1 MAPHKDHS
9 VSEINA
15 KYTVEPLDPSR
26 FPEVAVLLGRA
37 FQSDPVS
44 ASILPRIS
52 PEKRAGKLAVMFE
65 EMLYLNAQRN
75 QPAGIVDG
83 GSVRTA
89 AILHRPGT
97 YPLPLLTEV
106 GLLLRVVRRIG
117 PRGLSRFIHWSLRS
131 VRRHPATSH
140 YYLETLGVEPTMQ
153 GRGLGSAMLQNIA
166 AQLDAAG
173 TECVLE
179 TANDRNVALYR
190 RFGFEV
196 VSEERI
202 LGAHVQFMRR
212 LPAM

>member
-1 MAPHKDHS
+1 
-9 VSEINA
+9 
-15 KYTVEPLDPSR
+15 
-26 FPEVAVLLGRA
+26 
-37 FQSDPVS
+37 
-44 ASILPRIS
+44 
-52 PEKRAGKLAVMFE
+52 
-65 EMLYLNAQRN
+65 
-75 QPAGIVDG
+75 
-83 GSVRTA
+83 
-89 AILHRPGT
+89 
-97 YPLPLLTEV
+97 
-106 GLLLRVVRRIG
+106 
-117 PRGLSRFIHWSLRS
+117 